1 MISDLLL
8 VFGVAVLS
16 AGLRTYENPVLFRI
30 GSLGVVATSFL
41 AGWLLGQSVVMG
53 LVLAASWLFLPWL
66 EILTRV
72 RRLRLPIE
80 RALSPTTPPSRGTF
94 PNFAAVT
101 SEIEDEG
108 FEYLQDVGWE
118 HDGHR
123 HFYRVFHNSA
133 RSMQACISLSE
144 QDDLAF
150 FYLSV
155 TSRTGEGRVYTT
167 WNYPFSYG
175 LKLEPHL
182 TIQRFSGHGPFS
194 KMLAAHS
201 AFLESEKVNRAQLT
215 LQNPEALVENME
227 HDMRAQITHNLNI
240 GLLQRDGEKMI
251 RYTVRGMF
259 YLWFQFLR
267 DFVRIS

>member
-16 AGLRTYENPVLFRI
+16 AGLRTYQNPILFRL
-30 GSLGVVATSFL
+30 GTLGVVATSFL
-41 AGWLLGQSVVMG
+41 AGWLLGQSLVMG
-53 LVLAASWLFLPWL
+53 VVLAASWLFLPWL

-72 RRLRLPIE
+72 RRMRLPME
-80 RALSPTTPPSRGTF
+80 RALAPASPPSRGTF
-94 PNFAAVT
+94 PNFSAVT
-101 SEIEDEG
+101 SEVEDEG
-108 FEYLQDVGWE
+108 FEHLQDVGWE

-123 HFYRVFHNSA
+123 HFYRVFNDPA
-133 RSMQACISLSE
+133 RSMQASISLSE
-144 QDDLAF
+144 QADLAF
-150 FYLSV
+150 FYLSI
-155 TSRTGEGRVYTT
+155 TSRTKDGRVYTT

-182 TIQRFSGHGPFS
+182 KIQRFSGHGPFT
-194 KMLAAHS
+194 KMLEAHA
-201 AFLESEKVNRAQLT
+201 AFLKAEKVEPSELT
-215 LQNPEALVENME
+215 LQDPEALVANME
-227 HDMRAQITHNLNI
+227 GDMRAQISHNLDI
-240 GLLQRDGEKMI
+240 GLLQRDGEKLI